1 MENLIWFIVVGVV
14 AGFLA
19 GRLMKGSGFG
29 LFVNLLVGVAGAVL
43 GGWLFGTLGI
53 SIGSGMID
61 TLITAFLGAV
71 VLLFLI
77 KLLK

>member
-19 GRLMKGSGFG
+19 GRFMKGSGFG
-29 LFVNLLVGVAGAVL
+29 LFVNLLVGVAGAIL
-43 GGWLFGTLGI
+43 GGWFFGTLGI
-53 SIGSGMID
+53 SFGTGMIG

-71 VLLFLI
+71 VLLFFIKLI
-77 KLLK
+77 K